1 MTTLEQKRLDL
12 LARLDAA
19 RSQSERNRMGQFGTP
34 SALAGEVMRTALAML
49 PNGERVRFLEPGFG
63 TGAFYSSL
71 LNQAPGKRIEAA
83 EGFEIDPHYGDE
95 AARLWGGT
103 PLALHQRD
111 FLTTPPPAERERFN
125 LLISN
130 PPYIRHHHIE
140 PERKPELQHMAAL
153 RAGMKLS
160 GLSGLYCYF
169 MAAANAWMRA
179 GGIGVWLIPSE
190 FMDVNYGAE
199 LKSYLLRDVTLLR
212 IHRFDP
218 DEVQF
223 EDALV
228 SSAIVILKKERPSPQ
243 HRVEFTFG
251 GTLTEPRV
259 RKQVPTAQL
268 TSEKKWTR
276 FPVNGEREQSRFVLS
291 DFFAIKRGIATGGNE
306 FFVLPSEEI
315 DRRQLPR
322 QFFRPILPGPRWLQQ
337 EVIESDEEG
346 VPLLDR
352 SLFVLDCS
360 LPEAEVR
367 HRYPALADYIDEG
380 ARNGYR
386 DRYLCSRRTP
396 WYSQEQRQAPPFFC
410 TYIGRTNTKSGRPFR
425 FIQNNS
431 SAIAANTYLLLYAKP
446 ELQVALTSN
455 PSLKAGVWRILNDI
469 PLENLVLGGRVYGG
483 GLHKLEP
490 KELAG
495 VNADELATLVMSQPR
510 ATKRSMTIQAELAL

>member
-12 LARLDAA
+12 LARLDNE
-19 RSQSERNRMGQFGTP
+19 RSQAERNRMGQFGTP

-49 PNGERVRFLEPGFG
+49 PDGQRVRFLEPGFG
-63 TGAFYSSL
+63 TGAFYSAL
-71 LNQAPGKRIEAA
+71 LQQVPSKRIETA

-103 PLALHQRD
+103 PLTLRQCD
-111 FLTTPPPAERERFN
+111 FLTTPPPFERERFN

-140 PERKPELQHMAAL
+140 AERKPELQHMAAL
-153 RAGMKLS
+153 RAGVKLS

-169 MAAANAWMRA
+169 MAAAHAWMRE

-190 FMDVNYGAE
+190 FMDVNYGSE
-199 LKSYLLRDVTLLR
+199 LKRYLLRDVTLLR

-243 HRVEFTFG
+243 HSVEFTFG

-259 RKQVPTAQL
+259 RKSLPAAQL
-268 TSEKKWTR
+268 KGEAKWTR
-276 FPVNGEREQSRFVLS
+276 FPVNGRHEHSRHVLS

-306 FFVLPSEEI
+306 FFVLPSDEI
-315 DRRQLPR
+315 ERRQLPR

-337 EVIESDEEG
+337 EVIESDDDG
-346 VPLLDR
+346 MPLLDR

-367 HRYPALADYIDEG
+367 SRFPTLADYIDEG
-380 ARNGYR
+380 AQNGYR

-396 WYSQEQRQAPPFFC
+396 WYSQEKRKAPQFFC

-446 ELQVALTSN
+446 ELQSALDAK
-455 PSLKAGVWRILNDI
+455 PALKAEVWRILNDI
-469 PLENLVLGGRVYGG
+469 PLETLVLGGRVYGG

-495 VNADELATLVMSQPR
+495 VNADELAELVKSQPR
-510 ATKRSMTIQAELAL
+510 ATKRSMPFQAELAL